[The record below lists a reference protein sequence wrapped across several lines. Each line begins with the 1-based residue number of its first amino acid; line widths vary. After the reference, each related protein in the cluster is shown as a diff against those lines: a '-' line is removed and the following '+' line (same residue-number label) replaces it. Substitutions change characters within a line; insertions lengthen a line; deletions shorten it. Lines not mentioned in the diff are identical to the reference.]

1 MSDNSQ
7 WHPEAVLVALLFMSI
22 LFVVAG
28 CVNLAGIVSV
38 ELWFFE
44 YLVTS
49 RLGNVLWI
57 TAWLFVAL
65 LAGYVLRKRWMKR

>member
-1 MSDNSQ
+1 LSDKSQ
-7 WHPEAVLVALLFMSI
+7 WHPEAALVAFLFLSI

-28 CVNLAGIVSV
+28 CVNLAGIFTV
-38 ELWFFE
+38 ELRFFE
-44 YLVTS
+44 HLVTS

-65 LAGYVLRKRWMKR
+65 VAGYMLRKRWMKR